1 MHTVEVMPWL
11 CVSIYRAFYPSPYYK
26 EEEEGGT
33 RGALSAEDA
42 ALVKRGQIVIGLM
55 GAFGFFVEC
64 IGSAIHFSWVD
75 NALDAP
81 IIHLVIMH
89 LGKAIILIAGMVLIG
104 LMPAGFDFDEHL
116 ATWLCDV
123 YNGWVF
129 YMHRSA
135 ICSPFVHINALYATT
150 DLLGEPAR
158 QACDEHIRSPT
169 RWVLL
174 SVPILISGLAY
185 LQMLIIN
192 WTKVPVPGWPRPSTL
207 FVAFHF
213 ATVTTTMYDIYMM
226 DFEIISQICR
236 ISFFKLASVA
246 DPPWACVFSNYKYPI
261 LYLFAGCSTF
271 AVVTVAYVLY
281 VSDYVRQLKHERE
294 YQSVHAGHHRADPL
308 KTVRRFAFADM
319 MVYVILG
326 FSALGTI
333 EELPKTSEAKILRV
347 LDNPSRFFF
356 LYEVSMITTGM
367 ILLVVLMAV
376 EFVGPAKCSV
386 ILNLIPTFWPFN
398 LFW

>member
-1 MHTVEVMPWL
+1 MHVGRFVALSITLRGITARTVRRIDAHAAALKGSSEDKEKGGEEPVGVTKGGKLKAAIETSDAKVKEIEQEVNDFSKHINPEMDSESLTGKTNETETKDWQKRDAFVAPVRQQAVAISNILVMPWL

-26 EEEEGGT
+26 EEEEGGR

-213 ATVTTTMYDIYMM
+213 ATVTTTMYRALRARTDTSP
-226 DFEIISQICR
+226 DFPFESIQ
-236 ISFFKLASVA
+236 
-246 DPPWACVFSNYKYPI
+246 FSLGSI
-261 LYLFAGCSTF
+261 FCS
-271 AVVTVAYVLY
+271 
-281 VSDYVRQLKHERE
+281 
-294 YQSVHAGHHRADPL
+294 
-308 KTVRRFAFADM
+308 
-319 MVYVILG
+319 
-326 FSALGTI
+326 
-333 EELPKTSEAKILRV
+333 
-347 LDNPSRFFF
+347 
-356 LYEVSMITTGM
+356 
-367 ILLVVLMAV
+367 
-376 EFVGPAKCSV
+376 
-386 ILNLIPTFWPFN
+386 
-398 LFW
+398 